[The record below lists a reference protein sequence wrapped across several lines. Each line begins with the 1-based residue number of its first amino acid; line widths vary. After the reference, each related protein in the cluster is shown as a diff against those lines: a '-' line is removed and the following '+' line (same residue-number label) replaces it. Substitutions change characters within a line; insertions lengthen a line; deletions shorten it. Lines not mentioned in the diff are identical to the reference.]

1 MLKILQA
8 RLQQYMNQELPDVQT
23 RFTKGRGSRNQMPTS
38 VGSYKEQ
45 ECSRKASTSA
55 SLTTLKPLIVWIT
68 TNCEKYLNR
77 WRYQSTLPASWEICM
92 QAKKQQLKPHM
103 EQRSCSKLGKESIRA
118 ISCHSAYLT
127 YMQSTSCKMPGW
139 MKHKLNQDCRGNI
152 NSLRQADDTT
162 LLAESEEELK
172 RLLMKLKEES

>member
-1 MLKILQA
+1 M
-8 RLQQYMNQELPDVQT
+8 
-23 RFTKGRGSRNQMPTS
+23 
-38 VGSYKEQ
+38 
-45 ECSRKASTSA
+45 
-55 SLTTLKPLIVWIT
+55 
-68 TNCEKYLNR
+68 
-77 WRYQSTLPASWEICM
+77 
-92 QAKKQQLKPHM
+92 
-103 EQRSCSKLGKESIRA
+103 GKESIRA

-172 RLLMKLKEES
+172 SLLIKVKEESYKVGLYLNIQKTKIMASGPITSWKIDGETVETVADFIFGGSKTPADGVCSHEVKRHLLLGGKAMTNLDSILKSRDVTLSTKVFLVILWFFQLSCMIVRAGL

>member
-1 MLKILQA
+1 
-8 RLQQYMNQELPDVQT
+8 
-23 RFTKGRGSRNQMPTS
+23 
-38 VGSYKEQ
+38 
-45 ECSRKASTSA
+45 
-55 SLTTLKPLIVWIT
+55 
-68 TNCEKYLNR
+68 
-77 WRYQSTLPASWEICM
+77 M

-172 RLLMKLKEES
+172 SLLTKLKEENEKNWLKIQHSEN